1 MEEKELFEDYEIKNW
16 EFTPRLFKV
25 FGAGTLMAFL
35 TVFAFGQFNLMQ
47 SKACDN
53 AIVGTF
59 CQVLDAAYIA
69 TTFAQQDGEW
79 ASRDYDKETIQ
90 DADVTFVDVSA
101 VEPPLQYPEG
111 YFALANP
118 EQYAQNQP
126 MENPTG
132 DIMGQ
137 PFPTSPNFPTT
148 TFPSANPSSGADLL
162 NKPAELPKQND
173 NAIKGDVPED
183 LFSIGDEKPPAVRP
197 KYNPPS
203 GVPTRRRPSKATKLP
218 NSSPKLP
225 SDDEL
230 AGNNSNSNSNTSA
243 KPEASATPVDPLSAV
258 SQFNEKFNK
267 KPLQDFADDVIIK
280 TDGTNKIDLTKPFMV
295 EMQGVLDKDGKLD
308 MKKSRFVD
316 FDGDENMIMV
326 AKSAI
331 EAVNNSGLLSYLRDQ
346 GVEKVSFVL
355 VQNDKELTAVI
366 KGNLPTEE
374 KARTVSSGISTL
386 LSVAKL
392 TNRDEDLK
400 TLMNAAKFTTEKKDF
415 VMNFVLPKTDAHK
428 LIDKKLQEARIKKSQ
443 NTGAD
448 VSSNA
453 NAKAR

>member
-25 FGAGTLMAFL
+25 FGAGTLLAFL

-218 NSSPKLP
+218 NNSPKLP
-225 SDDEL
+225 SDEEL

-243 KPEASATPVDPLSAV
+243 KPEASTTPVDPLSAV